1 MLVRLDVSYID
12 STNLD
17 GSTASKESHKE
28 DDAPDND
35 EEDRSVEEVITK
47 EIQIVTEVKKWMKQ
61 TFLKVSL
68 YQLQKT
74 SFCDNHFVS
83 IGTKPSSSDC
93 LSPGRFFK
101 LNFSVP

>member
-47 EIQIVTEVKKWMKQ
+47 KIQIVTKMKKLDL
-61 TFLKVSL
+61 TFYLLKYYCNS
-68 YQLQKT
+68 
-74 SFCDNHFVS
+74 S
-83 IGTKPSSSDC
+83 I
-93 LSPGRFFK
+93 
-101 LNFSVP
+101 